1 MTYFDFSV
9 SPDLPVLV
17 IGASGV
23 DVVGQLD
30 RDLQPGTSTPAKIRF
45 SFGGVARNV
54 AENLSRLG
62 QPVRLIT
69 TVGSGYFGD
78 QLLHQISDAGVD
90 ITYSIRTEETTGS
103 YVAVLSGGEKKFA
116 LDDMRGIS
124 ALTPAY
130 LRNHYHLFK
139 ESALL
144 FLDANLPKAT
154 LKTAFYQAG
163 RARLPVVADPTSTSL
178 ATRLTPYLSQLKM
191 ITPNSS
197 EAAVYCMRSFVDSD
211 QTQAMEA
218 AKFLV
223 SQGVTLSIIT
233 LAEFGVVYAT
243 SETSGSIPA
252 IRTDIED
259 PTGAGD
265 ALTATVIFALL
276 NEIPI
281 DDAVR
286 LGVTAASLTLRHR
299 GAVLPNLSLEKLYD
313 QLVI

>member
-1 MTYFDFSV
+1 MTILDFTN
-9 SPDLPVLV
+9 SPDAPVLV
-17 IGASGV
+17 IGAAGV

-30 RDLQPGTSTPAKIRF
+30 RSLQSGTSTPANIRF

-62 QPVRLIT
+62 HPVRLIT

-78 QLLHQISDAGVD
+78 QLLHQVEDAGVD
-90 ITYSIRTEETTGS
+90 VGYSIRTDEPTSS
-103 YVAVLSGGEKKFA
+103 YVAVLSQGEKQFA
-116 LDDMRGIS
+116 FDDMRGIS
-124 ALTPAY
+124 ALTPTI
-130 LRNHYHLFK
+130 LRDHYHLFK
-139 ESALL
+139 DSSLV
-144 FLDANLPKAT
+144 FLDANLPEAT
-154 LKTAFYQAG
+154 LKTIFYQAR
-163 RARLPVVADPTSTSL
+163 RAGLPVVADPTSTTL
-178 ATRLTPYLSQLKM
+178 APRLIPFLSQLKM

-197 EAAVYCMRSFVDSD
+197 EAAIFCD
-211 QTQAMEA
+211 QAFEDADQSQALEA
-218 AKFLV
+218 SKHLV

-252 IRTDIED
+252 IRTEIED

-265 ALTATVIFALL
+265 ALTASVIFALL
-276 NEIPI
+276 NDIPL

-286 LGVTAASLTLRHR
+286 LGVSAASLTLRHR
-299 GAVLPNLSLEKLYD
+299 GAVLPDLSLERLYD